1 MELWDI
7 YDENG
12 EKTSRV
18 HTRGKPMKPGDYHL
32 GAIIVVVNRG
42 REILCTLRSPEKRV
56 YPGVWENTGGGVL
69 AGEDSLTA
77 AVRELKEET
86 GIRAAPE
93 ELTFLYRV
101 KMLEPDGA
109 GLFNDVYALRRDV
122 DLSEVI
128 LQPGETTD
136 ARWIPYEE
144 WEKLGRAGKIL
155 TPAGPDNN
163 EFFGI
168 LRRFMEEHTAPAT

>member
-12 EKTSRV
+12 EKTGRV

-69 AGEDSLTA
+69 AGEDSRTA

-86 GIRAAPE
+86 GIQAAPE

-109 GLFNDVYALRRDV
+109 GLFNDVYALRRDM
-122 DLSEVI
+122 DLSEVV
-128 LQPGETTD
+128 LQPGETSN

-144 WEKLGRAGKIL
+144 WETLGRAGKIL
-155 TPAGPDNN
+155 TPAGPDND

-168 LRRFMEEHTAPAT
+168 LRRFIEEHITPAT